1 MTKTSPFSTF
11 IIGLLLGG
19 AVALSR
25 GAYGTWRAGA
35 VYDLQRLAEAGRRA
49 YAGARTR
56 NIGKVPRNVG
66 AAVMTA
72 QKPSSH
78 PARLFAAI
86 AAVESGGD
94 DNAVNTAENAI
105 GQYQIRPAYY
115 RDAIEYM
122 ASHREECL
130 RNPRIAE
137 GIMEAYWMRYR
148 CRSDEEKARCH
159 NGGPQGMEKA
169 ATLPYWRKVRNA
181 LCVSVA
187 K

>member
-1 MTKTSPFSTF
+1 MKPNAF

-19 AVALSR
+19 AVVLS
-25 GAYGTWRAGA
+25 GQAYKTWRAGA
-35 VYDLQRLAEAGRRA
+35 VQLHREAP
-49 YAGARTR
+49 
-56 NIGKVPRNVG
+56 PRNTVG
-66 AAVMTA
+66 RHLHPLKEALMVGWP
-72 QKPSSH
+72 KSREDRSSH

-94 DNAVNTAENAI
+94 DNAVNTAEGAV
-105 GQYQIRPAYY
+105 GRYQIRECYY
-115 RDAIEYM
+115 KDALDYM
-122 ASHREECL
+122 SRHREECL
-130 RNPRIAE
+130 RNPEIAE
-137 GIMEAYWMRYR
+137 GIMEAYWLRYG
-148 CRSDEEKARCH
+148 CRSDEEKVRCH